1 MMSLENSL
9 ALLPD
14 KPLLLFDGVCNLC
27 SFEVQFLINHDS
39 KGNLMFTSQQSNK
52 GQKILT
58 HLNLKHLDLQTAV
71 LIDNN
76 VVYTKSAAIIRTFN
90 YLDGAW
96 RYGRFL
102 NIIPSFISNFFY
114 GILAK
119 NRYRWFGQ
127 KEACWIPTNALRQRF
142 WE

>member
-1 MMSLENSL
+1 MD
-9 ALLPD
+9 LLPA

-27 SFEVQFLINHDS
+27 STEVQFLINHDS
-39 KGNLMFTSQQSNK
+39 KGNLMFTSQQSER
-52 GQKILT
+52 GQAILNNF
-58 HLNLKHLDLQTAV
+58 NLKHLDLQTVV

-76 VVYTKSAAIIRTFN
+76 LVYIKSAAIIRTFK
-90 YLDGAW
+90 YLDSVW
-96 RYGRFL
+96 RYGYFL
-102 NIIPSFISNFFY
+102 NIIPRFISDFFY

-127 KEACWIPTNALRQRF
+127 KEACWIPTKTLRQRF